1 MLFHGIGRVRSGS
14 EDLDMWYWYDRFEAW
29 LAVALLG
36 GTSLTLLV
44 SSTARAIGQPFAG
57 GAELAQL
64 LFIWTAVL
72 GADITLRHG
81 GQVRIDALTVRLPL
95 PLQRLTSGLCLV
107 LMLGFLALLV
117 WHGLPLALS
126 NWQRPMGVAGLSY
139 GYITLA
145 LPVGAALMI
154 VSLMRRILAKGIV
167 PSLIADEAI
176 VEEAS

>member
-1 MLFHGIGRVRSGS
+1 
-14 EDLDMWYWYDRFEAW
+14 MWYWYDRLEAG
-29 LAVALLG
+29 LAITLLG
-36 GTSLTLLV
+36 FTSLTLLA

-81 GQVRIDALTVRLPL
+81 GQVRIDALAIRLPL
-95 PLQRLTSGLCLV
+95 PLQRLVTGFCLF

-117 WHGLPLALS
+117 WYGFPLALN

-145 LPVGAALMI
+145 LPVGAVLMI
-154 VSLMRRILAKGIV
+154 ISLVRRIALKGIV
-167 PSLIADEAI
+167 ESLAPDHDI
-176 VEEAS
+176 VKETS